1 MEVGEDQWFIVT
13 DKLDQQ
19 GLSPELCRKRWES
32 IKNMADLEAEKKS
45 SSGSSSPELE
55 VNQKIEILDDIGN
68 DSFDQDLK
76 NLSL

>member
-32 IKNMADLEAEKKS
+32 IKNMADLEAEKNARVQKERDIL
-45 SSGSSSPELE
+45 ELLSE
-55 VNQKIEILDDIGN
+55 EANKVETAI
-68 DSFDQDLK
+68 
-76 NLSL
+76 NLEKEGRLEQG